1 MPVPVHIVGGFL
13 GTGKTTALRD
23 QLEARRGERIA
34 VIVND
39 FGEARMDEATLVADE
54 PFRITP
60 IPGGCV
66 CCTAPDGFVQALGAL
81 LEDAP
86 DRLFIEPTGLARP
99 QDLIDTIRRCP
110 HREALA
116 LAPVVVLVDPRRLG
130 RESDDERA
138 LVEHQA
144 AAADVLVANRTDLCE
159 EADLERFD
167 AFAGALWPGPL
178 AVYRTR
184 HGRLRPEWLEW
195 PEGEGSR
202 IPPGGVD
209 EQPAGTHTHDTTS
222 GYRSRS
228 FHFPPERLFD
238 RERLAR
244 SLLRM
249 SEGLAGAPLARFK
262 GIFHTREGF
271 LHLEVAGGT
280 LHERRSLHRRDS
292 RADAIFQEAGED
304 PFERVRSWLEGA
316 ALGDRELRAQTRQ
329 IEILRPDGRVRL
341 VDREQLAELP
351 GGVAD
356 VAALFP
362 KRSGAA
368 ARVSSLWERLGLPD
382 EGEAVICAADG
393 FASEPVPVA
402 ALRRGLLLHSEGG
415 AELAPERGGPFR
427 LLLPEDVPDAPASC
441 ANVKGVTR
449 IVLRP
454 AGG

>member
-1 MPVPVHIVGGFL
+1 MPIPVQIVSGFL
-13 GTGKTTALRD
+13 GAGKTTAIRA
-23 QLEARRGERIA
+23 QLAARRGERVAI
-34 VIVND
+34 IVND
-39 FGEARMDEATLVADE
+39 FGEAALDEATLEADE
-54 PFRITP
+54 PFRITN

-66 CCTAPDGFVQALGAL
+66 CCTAPEGFVDALGAVIA
-81 LEDAP
+81 DRP
-86 DRLFIEPTGLARP
+86 DRLIVEPTGLARP

-110 HREALA
+110 HREDLA

-130 RESDDERA
+130 RESEDERA
-138 LVEHQA
+138 LVAHQA

-167 AFAGALWPGPL
+167 AFAAALWPGPL
-178 AVYRTR
+178 AVHRTR
-184 HGRLRPEWLEW
+184 HGQLRPEWMEW
-195 PEGEGSR
+195 PEGEGGR
-202 IPPGGVD
+202 L
-209 EQPAGTHTHDTTS
+209 PAGGFGERPAGAHAHDTTS
-222 GYRSRS
+222 GYRGRS
-228 FHFPPERLFD
+228 YRFPPEQVFD

-271 LHLEVAGGT
+271 VHLEVAGGT

-292 RADAIFQEAGED
+292 RADAIFQEGGDD
-304 PFERVRSWLEGA
+304 PFERVRAWLEGA
-316 ALGDRELRAQTRQ
+316 ALGDRELRAQARQ

-341 VDREQLAELP
+341 VDREQLAALP
-351 GGVAD
+351 GGVGD
-356 VAALFP
+356 VATLFP

-368 ARVSSLWERLGLPD
+368 ARISSLWERLGLPD

-402 ALRRGLLLHSEGG
+402 ALRRGLLLHSEGD
-415 AELAPERGGPFR
+415 AELSPERGGPFR
-427 LLLPEDVPDAPASC
+427 LLLPAGVPDAPASC
-441 ANVKGVTR
+441 ANVKGVIR

-454 AGG
+454 ADG